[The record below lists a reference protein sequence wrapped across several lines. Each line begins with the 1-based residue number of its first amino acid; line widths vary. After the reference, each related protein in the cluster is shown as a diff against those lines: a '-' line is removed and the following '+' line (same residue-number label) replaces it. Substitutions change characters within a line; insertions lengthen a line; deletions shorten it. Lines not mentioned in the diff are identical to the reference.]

1 MRTGI
6 TAQKTAETAGKT
18 EPREPCFHC
27 GEACPEP
34 PVTSGGKS
42 FCCAG
47 CRTVYEILEE
57 NGLCQYYDLESRP
70 GISLKGQPEH
80 AARFAYLDDEGLQ
93 QRLLDFSDGRLAR
106 VTFHLPQIH
115 CASCVW
121 LLENLR
127 RLQAGILE
135 SEIDFLRREIA
146 ISYRPGE
153 ISLRQ
158 VVELLAGLGYE
169 PSITLDSGLREE
181 KARQADLLQ
190 DRGLTQKLGVA
201 GFCFG
206 NVMLFSFPEYLADP
220 GELSEQWRLFFA
232 MMNVL
237 LSLPVLLYSSTEYL
251 ASAWSSLER
260 RTVTIDVPISL
271 GIVALY
277 GRSLYE
283 ILTGSGS
290 GYMDSFTGLIFFLLI
305 GKFVQRRTF
314 ASLTFDRDYRAYFPL
329 AVTLKEGETERAIP
343 VSSLQVGQTIRVRS
357 GELVP
362 ADSRLLAPGCQVDYS
377 YVTGESE
384 PVERRREDLVY
395 AGGRIAGAAVDLEV
409 VKEVSQGYLTRLWNH
424 ETFRKEKEEQFETAV
439 DAVSRYFTAAVLGIA
454 ALAALFWLARD
465 PGVAAHVFTSVL
477 IVACPCALALST
489 PFTAGTALELLARA
503 GLYLKNAGVVERLAR
518 IDAIVFDKTGTL
530 TSTRQVEVE
539 RVGALLTDREARLLA
554 GALRNSQH
562 PLSRRLLAA
571 LPAADDRADEYQET
585 PGKGLR
591 CAVDGQEVVVGSR
604 PWLAENGVPA
614 DEIPPAPSGSA
625 VFAAIGGEAK
635 GYFRFRSAY
644 RDEIGGLFAALRE
657 RFALFLLS
665 GDNDRERERLQ
676 PLFGDAGRMRFDQSP
691 ADKLAF
697 VAELQ
702 QEKIRVMMV
711 GDGLNDAGALRQSDV
726 GLAVAEGSFSP
737 ACDGILDADRLGR
750 LPVFLRFARGCRRI
764 VMTSFGLSIL
774 YNVVG
779 LGFAVQGALSPLLSA
794 VLMPLSSVSVI
805 AFATLTTHLLARHT
819 GVER

>member
-1 MRTGI
+1 MEI
-6 TAQKTAETAGKT
+6 YAGKT
-18 EPREPCFHC
+18 LGTAGETAPKEPCFHC
-27 GEACPEP
+27 GEVCPEP
-34 PVTSGGKS
+34 PVTVNGKS

-57 NGLCQYYDLESRP
+57 NGLCQYYDLENRP

-127 RLQAGILE
+127 RLQAGVLE
-135 SEIDFLRREIA
+135 SEVDFLRREIA
-146 ISYRPGE
+146 ISYRTEE

-169 PSITLDSGLREE
+169 PEITLDSGLREE

-190 DRGLTQKLGVA
+190 DKGLTQKLAVA

-206 NVMLFSFPEYLADP
+206 NVMLFSFPEYLAGP
-220 GELSEQWRLFFA
+220 GELSERWRLFFA

-237 LSLPVLLYSSTEYL
+237 LSLPVLFYSSTEYL
-251 ASAWSSLER
+251 ISAWRSLRR

-271 GIVALY
+271 GIAALY
-277 GRSLYE
+277 SRSLYE
-283 ILTGSGS
+283 ILTGVGS

-314 ASLTFDRDYRAYFPL
+314 ASLAFDRDYRAYFPL

-343 VSSLQVGQTIRVRS
+343 VSSLEVGQTIRVRS

-362 ADSRLLAPGCQVDYS
+362 ADGRLLAVGCQVDYS

-384 PVERRREDLVY
+384 PVERRQGELVY
-395 AGGRIAGAAVDLEV
+395 AGGRIAGAAVELEV

-424 ETFRKEKEEQFETAV
+424 DAFRKEKEEQFEAAV

-454 ALAALFWLARD
+454 AIAALFWLFRD
-465 PGVAAHVFTSVL
+465 PGIAAHVFTSVL

-489 PFTAGTALELLARA
+489 PFTAGTALELLARS
-503 GLYLKNAGVVERLAR
+503 GLYLKNPGVVERLAR

-530 TSTRQVEVE
+530 TSTHQVEVE
-539 RVGALLTDREARLLA
+539 RVGEPLTDREGRQLA
-554 GALRNSQH
+554 GALRNSLH
-562 PLSRRLLAA
+562 PLSRRLLTA
-571 LPAADDRADEYQET
+571 LPGGNGAATGYREE

-591 CAVDGQEVVVGSR
+591 CAVDGQEIVVGSR
-604 PWLAENGVPA
+604 AWLVENGAPAEEVP
-614 DEIPPAPSGSA
+614 PGPAGSA
-625 VFAAIGGEAK
+625 AFVAIDGRAK
-635 GYFRFRSAY
+635 GYYRFRSAY
-644 RDEIGGLFAALRE
+644 REHIGGLFAALRE
-657 RFALFLLS
+657 RFGLFLLS
-665 GDNDRERERLQ
+665 GDNDRERERLL
-676 PLFGDAGRMRFDQSP
+676 PFFGDAGRMRFDQSP
-691 ADKLAF
+691 GDKLAF
-697 VAELQ
+697 VERL
-702 QEKIRVMMV
+702 QEKGDRVMMV
-711 GDGLNDAGALRQSDV
+711 GDGLNDAGALRQSEV
-726 GLAVAEGSFSP
+726 GIAVAEGSFSP
-737 ACDGILDADRLGR
+737 ACDGILDADRLAR

-764 VMTSFGLSIL
+764 VMVSFGLSIL
-774 YNVVG
+774 YNAVG
-779 LGFAVQGALSPLLSA
+779 LSFAVQGVLSPLLSA

-805 AFATLTTHLLARHT
+805 AFATATTHLLARHT
-819 GVER
+819 GTVSK